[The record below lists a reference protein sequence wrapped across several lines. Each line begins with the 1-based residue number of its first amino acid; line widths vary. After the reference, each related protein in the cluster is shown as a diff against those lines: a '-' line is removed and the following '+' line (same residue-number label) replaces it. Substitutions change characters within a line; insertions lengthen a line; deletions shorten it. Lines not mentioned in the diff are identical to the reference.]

1 MKRDITKIQELL
13 IQKQD
18 RLITLL
24 SDNFN
29 KNDNEINNLTNEV
42 NALHR
47 NVLKIKEEQDS
58 SLLDFKIE
66 NYNENFEQRCISLQS
81 IHERKKAF
89 ILSVI
94 NKFDREHDQ
103 DEKER
108 LYGDFKRR
116 IASFGGEISGII
128 RQDKSEL
135 SILIFNQYVHSNNID
150 LSKLSIIS
158 LKRFFKMIFKVSP
171 TDKTLSKLIK
181 NDRVGGPALSNDFIL
196 SQFKMTPEDVDN
208 SILEI
213 EFKDKSNKLSKYNDE
228 LKVKYRDLYNEV
240 KTKIESK

>member
-1 MKRDITKIQELL
+1 MKRDIIKTQELL

-18 RLITLL
+18 MLITLL
-24 SDNFN
+24 RNNSN
-29 KNDNEINNLTNEV
+29 KNDNEINNLTKEV
-42 NALHR
+42 CALHR
-47 NVLKIKEEQDS
+47 NVLKDS

-66 NYNENFEQRCISLQS
+66 NYDENFEQRCISLQS

-94 NKFDREHDQ
+94 NKFEQEHDQ
-103 DEKER
+103 ESKER
-108 LYGDFKRR
+108 LYSDFKRK

-171 TDKTLSKLIK
+171 TDRTLSKLIK
-181 NDRVGGPALSNDFIL
+181 NDRVGGSALSNDFIL
-196 SQFKMTPEDVDN
+196 SQFKMTPEDIDN

-213 EFKDKSNKLSKYNDE
+213 EFKDKSNKLSKYNDD